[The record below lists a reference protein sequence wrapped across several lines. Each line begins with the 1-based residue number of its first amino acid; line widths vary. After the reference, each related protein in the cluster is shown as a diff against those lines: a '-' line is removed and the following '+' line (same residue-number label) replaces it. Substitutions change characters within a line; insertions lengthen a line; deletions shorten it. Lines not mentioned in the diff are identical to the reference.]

1 LFLKHNNFFLA
12 DNVLNLLAIPLQR
25 MDGAESD
32 TQEHL
37 VVIENIN
44 KFLEQRLGDKN
55 GNRSRKKLCIKC
67 LNFFKTEESLDRHK
81 SVCQN
86 RRGQIEI
93 PPEKGESITFT
104 KWNNKFEDS
113 VVGFLD
119 FETIQIQDRENP
131 EIKRMKA
138 YQYSLVFGNNTY
150 ETSE

>member
-1 LFLKHNNFFLA
+1 
-12 DNVLNLLAIPLQR
+12 

-44 KFLEQRLGDKN
+44 KLLEQRLGDKN
-55 GNRSRKKLCIKC
+55 SNRSRRKLCIKC

-93 PPEKGESITFT
+93 PPEKRRV
-104 KWNNKFEDS
+104 NNFYKVE
-113 VVGFLD
+113 
-119 FETIQIQDRENP
+119 Q
-131 EIKRMKA
+131 
-138 YQYSLVFGNNTY
+138 
-150 ETSE
+150 